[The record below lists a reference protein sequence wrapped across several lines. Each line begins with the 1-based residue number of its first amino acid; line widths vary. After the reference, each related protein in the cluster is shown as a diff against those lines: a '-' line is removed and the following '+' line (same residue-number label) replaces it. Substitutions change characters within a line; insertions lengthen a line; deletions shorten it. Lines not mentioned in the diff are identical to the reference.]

1 MPELNT
7 PPVTPPQADVTTTK
21 VVDSSPP
28 VTTTTTTTTL
38 KPGWR
43 TTEFWF
49 NLVANIVSALLI
61 TDVLVPGST
70 AAKIT
75 GVIALVLSN
84 LGYTIIRSNA
94 KAKGAQGGTTVVS
107 MLWPVL
113 IGGSLFGAAVMN
125 TGCTKEQRTAALG
138 AFIDCGKSEIK
149 AQADEL
155 VPAFTDNLK
164 NAIDGA
170 GKVDRPTLNSF
181 AAPLKSAATRCGFA
195 AAVAL
200 LLNPPKGKDGA
211 PMSSPFPVD
220 NVDLADAYNGVRD
233 GLWGG
238 VEIKNAAASQ

>member
-1 MPELNT
+1 MPELNA
-7 PPVTPPQADVTTTK
+7 PPATPPQADVTTTK

-28 VTTTTTTTTL
+28 VTTTTTSTTL
-38 KPGWR
+38 KPGWK

-49 NLVANIVSALLI
+49 NFAANVVSALLL
-61 TDVLVPGST
+61 TDILAPGST
-70 AAKIT
+70 AMKIV
-75 GVIALVLSN
+75 GFAAIVLSN
-84 LGYTIIRSNA
+84 LGYTIIRANA
-94 KAKGAQGGTTVVS
+94 KSKGAQTGGAVS

-113 IGGSLFGAAVMN
+113 IGGSLFGAAVAN
-125 TGCTKEQRTAALG
+125 TGCTQAARTAALG

-155 VPAFTDNLK
+155 VPAFTANLK

-181 AAPLKSAATRCGFA
+181 AAPLKSAGMRCGFA
-195 AAVAL
+195 AAVAA